1 MKTRNFLLSLAFA
14 VFALA
19 GCVKDEVYLGPPTMS
34 NLTITPQAPS
44 STDNV
49 TVSVKVVD
57 LQGVSNVKLH
67 YKIGEAALVS
77 VDMTAQA
84 ADIYTAQIPA
94 QETGVVVN
102 YYIEATNVDSKI
114 SYHPVGAPE
123 TTATYTVGAPSI
135 VMNEVYSRGTVEEP
149 DWVEIYNNSDVQVDI
164 SGYKIYDSGGQSGA
178 KEKKLIPEGT
188 ILAPRGFYVIV
199 VDDGSATG
207 FGLSSGGEEIWFE
220 SASGSLVDNVAFPA
234 IVDETTSYGRM
245 PDGSSTWQI
254 LATITK
260 GTANDDTP
268 GPVQSVIKLNELYS
282 NGSVFNPDWVEV
294 YNTSSEQVDIS
305 GFKVYDSGGQ
315 AGSKPKKEFPAG
327 TIIPANGFIV
337 IVVDAE
343 DESGFGLSSS
353 GEKVWLENTASEV
366 IDSVEFPALTAFESY
381 GRFADGVA
389 TWKILGTVTPGAAN
403 VDAVYSSIVINE
415 VFSNGT
421 TEAPDWVEIHNTSAE
436 SIDISGYKIYDG
448 GGQAGSKP
456 KKVFPAGSIVPAG
469 GYLVIVVDTED
480 ESGFGLS
487 SGGEQL
493 WLENAAEAVI
503 DTVVFPA
510 LTETQSF
517 GRIPDG
523 TYNLQILETVT
534 QGTSN
539 TPGK

>member
-19 GCVKDEVYLGPPTMS
+19 GCVKDEVYLGPPTIS
-34 NLTITPQAPS
+34 NLSITPQAPS

-49 TVSVKVVD
+49 TVSVKVTD
-57 LQGVSNVKLH
+57 LQGVSKVKLH

-77 VDMTAQA
+77 ADMTAQA
-84 ADIYTAQIPA
+84 GNIYTAQIPA

-102 YYIEATNVDSKI
+102 YYIEATNIDSKI

-199 VDDGSATG
+199 VDDESATG

-282 NGSVFNPDWVEV
+282 NGSDFNPDWIEV

-327 TIIPANGFIV
+327 TIIPANGFVV

-343 DESGFGLSSS
+343 DESGFGLSSG

-366 IDSVEFPALTAFESY
+366 LDSVEFPALTAFESY
-381 GRFADGVA
+381 GRFADGAA

-436 SIDISGYKIYDG
+436 SIDISGYKIYDS

-534 QGTSN
+534 QGVSN
-539 TPGK
+539 TPVK

>member
-1 MKTRNFLLSLAFA
+1 MKTRHFLLSLAFA
-14 VFALA
+14 VLALA
-19 GCVKDEVYLGPPTMS
+19 GCVKDEVYLGPPTIS

-57 LQGVSNVKLH
+57 MQGVTKVKLH
-67 YKIGEAALVS
+67 YKVGEAALVS
-77 VDMTAQA
+77 VDMTAQTG
-84 ADIYTAQIPA
+84 DIYTAQIPA

-102 YYIEATNVDSKI
+102 YYIEATNVDSKV
-114 SYHPVGAPE
+114 SFHPAGAPE

-135 VMNEVYSRGTVEEP
+135 VMNEIYSRGTVEEP

-164 SGYKIYDSGGQSGA
+164 SGYKIYDSGGQSGG

-188 ILAPRGFYVIV
+188 VLAPRGFYVIV

-245 PDGSSTWQI
+245 PDGSPNWQI

-260 GTANDDTP
+260 GTANDDSP
-268 GPVQSVIKLNELYS
+268 GPVQSVIKFNEMYS
-282 NGSVFNPDWVEV
+282 NGSDFNPDWIEV

-327 TIIPANGFIV
+327 TVIPANGFVV
-337 IVVDAE
+337 IVVDTE
-343 DESGFGLSSS
+343 DESGFGLSSG

-366 IDSVEFPALTAFESY
+366 IDSVEFPALTAYESY
-381 GRFADGVA
+381 GRFADGA
-389 TWKILGTVTPGAAN
+389 ANWKILGTVTPGAAN

-421 TEAPDWVEIHNTSAE
+421 DEAPDWVEIHNTSAE
-436 SIDISGYKIYDG
+436 SIDISGYKIYDS

-456 KKVFPAGSIVPAG
+456 KKVFPANSIVPAG
-469 GYLVIVVDTED
+469 GYLVIVVDTDD

-510 LTETQSF
+510 LTETQSY

-534 QGTSN
+534 QGVSN
-539 TPGK
+539 TPVK